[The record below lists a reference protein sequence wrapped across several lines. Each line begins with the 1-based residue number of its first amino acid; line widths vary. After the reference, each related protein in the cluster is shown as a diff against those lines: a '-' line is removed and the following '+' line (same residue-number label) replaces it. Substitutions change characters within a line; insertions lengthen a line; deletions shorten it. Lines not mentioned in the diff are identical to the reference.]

1 MVQIISV
8 VGLEKKNE
16 NKSREKHSRNQKPQ
30 REKSLYENYI
40 GERVKITLLDG
51 VTIEGILF
59 AVRTYEVGI
68 RQLNK
73 ALIIPKAVIRLVEYE
88 HNP

>member
-1 MVQIISV
+1 MVQNRLVIGV
-8 VGLEKKNE
+8 ERRNGGRE
-16 NKSREKHSRNQKPQ
+16 NSSRSQKRQ

-73 ALIIPKAVIRLVEYE
+73 ALIIPKSVIRLVEYE
-88 HNP
+88 HNA